1 MKYSS
6 YIVSCFFPWYT
17 LNKRIITE
25 RLCRNIDNLILSLDL
40 DNILVFPSPFLNMF
54 LFLSRFLSICLC
66 MRVSACVCDSV
77 CLSVDVH
84 IFVHVCLS
92 VFWSVTYCLLF
103 STYLFLCTFLLGSAF
118 TQMIFSLL
126 YASKNM
132 SKNYFPSSLFPPTSW
147 IQTSLKPCKFNKI
160 KTF

>member
-6 YIVSCFFPWYT
+6 YIVSCFLPWYT

-40 DNILVFPSPFLNMF
+40 DNLFVFPSPFLNMF

-103 STYLFLCTFLLGSAF
+103 STYLFYVRSYWVQPLLRWFFPFCMLQRIWAKIISPLPCFHPQVGS
-118 TQMIFSLL
+118 
-126 YASKNM
+126 KRH
-132 SKNYFPSSLFPPTSW
+132 
-147 IQTSLKPCKFNKI
+147 
-160 KTF
+160 

>member
-40 DNILVFPSPFLNMF
+40 DNLFVFPSPFLNMF

-66 MRVSACVCDSV
+66 MRVSVCVCVILYVCLSMFISLFMSV
-77 CLSVDVH
+77 CLSFGQSHIVFYFPH
-84 IFVHVCLS
+84 IFFYVRSYWVQP
-92 VFWSVTYCLLF
+92 LLRWF
-103 STYLFLCTFLLGSAF
+103 FPFCMLQRIWAKIISPLPCFHQQVGS
-118 TQMIFSLL
+118 
-126 YASKNM
+126 KRH
-132 SKNYFPSSLFPPTSW
+132 
-147 IQTSLKPCKFNKI
+147 
-160 KTF
+160 